1 MGQNSGVQTAASPA
15 PAGSQAGRRR
25 GGRQARR
32 EERLATPVVSLPTLV
47 RQIPVY
53 EVLDEEGVELIHD
66 ASMTILEEVGIDF
79 RDDEA
84 LAIWRDAG
92 ADVREQRVRIGRDML
107 LELVGKAPESY
118 RMAAR
123 NPERSVEVGGRN
135 VIFVPSYGSPYVL
148 DLEGRRR
155 YSTLKD
161 LQDFH
166 KLAYLSPA
174 LHMTGGITCEP
185 IDVPVA
191 KRHLHIAY
199 SALKHSDKPF
209 MGASTARERA
219 EDTIAMA
226 KIVFGDD
233 FVEQNTVLTTVC
245 NCNSPLVW
253 DSTMLDAVKVHA
265 RHNQAVLMTPFVMA
279 GANTPASS
287 VGAVAQLNAEAL
299 AGIAFAQLVRPGA
312 PMVYGH
318 FLATVSMKSGAP
330 MAGTPEICLMNYM
343 IGQLARRYRLPLRS
357 SGMINGSKLADA
369 QAAYESIMTM
379 HSVLLSG
386 ANYIFHAA
394 GWLEAGLT
402 ASFAKFVLDAEQ
414 SAMLY
419 RYGQGVELASLQAA
433 LADVREIGPGGH
445 YLGTQ
450 YTQDHFQ
457 TAFFMPELLDNNS
470 FEQWQAEGGKDANTR
485 GLEKARQLLDRYED
499 TAPRLDPAVD
509 EALRAFIAR
518 REAELPDQVS

>member
-1 MGQNSGVQTAASPA
+1 
-15 PAGSQAGRRR
+15 
-25 GGRQARR
+25 
-32 EERLATPVVSLPTLV
+32 
-47 RQIPVY
+47 
-53 EVLDEEGVELIHD
+53 
-66 ASMTILEEVGIDF
+66 
-79 RDDEA
+79 
-84 LAIWRDAG
+84 
-92 ADVREQRVRIGRDML
+92 
-107 LELVGKAPESY
+107 
-118 RMAAR
+118 
-123 NPERSVEVGGRN
+123 
-135 VIFVPSYGSPYVL
+135 
-148 DLEGRRR
+148 
-155 YSTLKD
+155 
-161 LQDFH
+161 
-166 KLAYLSPA
+166 
-174 LHMTGGITCEP
+174 
-185 IDVPVA
+185 
-191 KRHLHIAY
+191 
-199 SALKHSDKPF
+199 
-209 MGASTARERA
+209 MGASTGRERA

-233 FVEQNTVLTTVC
+233 FVERNTVLTTVC

-357 SGMINGSKLADA
+357 SGMINGSKLPDA

-414 SAMLY
+414 SEMFY
-419 RYGQGVELASLQAA
+419 RYAQGVSLESLDAA
-433 LADVREIGPGGH
+433 LADVRAIGPAGH
-445 YLGTQ
+445 YLGTK

-470 FEQWQAEGGKDANTR
+470 FEQWQAEGAKDANTR
-485 GLEKARQLLDRYED
+485 GLEKARQLIERFED
-499 TAPRLDPAVD
+499 YAPPLDPAVD
-509 EALRAFIAR
+509 EALLEFIAR
-518 REAELPDQVS
+518 REAELPDHVS